1 MISSA
6 ITAMHALPDWFMWFN
21 AFAWILSNVLVGI
34 IAVLVVIFV
43 FVYVT
48 LWDPGATTGGKLI
61 FRFMVSLIGVIGLVA
76 ISLFLDPVSGR
87 EWYSYSGDTLWWRPT
102 VRLLVYAYVV
112 IKVVQL
118 IVFLIRRKFWPH
130 TIKKKADI
138 IDDDL
143 PLKDRHL
150 K

>member
-6 ITAMHALPDWFMWFN
+6 MHHVPNWLNDFN
-21 AFAWILSNVLVGI
+21 TYAWVFSNVLVGI
-34 IAVLVVIFV
+34 VAVLVVIFV
-43 FVYVT
+43 FVYSI
-48 LWDPGATTGGKLI
+48 LWDPKATTGGKLI

-87 EWYSYSGDTLWWRPT
+87 EWYSYPGDVLIWRPT
-102 VRLLVYAYVV
+102 LRLIIYGYVA

-118 IVFLIRRKFWPH
+118 IVFLILRKFWPH
-130 TIKKKADI
+130 KLKKTANTGN
-138 IDDDL
+138 DDL
-143 PLKDRHL
+143 PLKERQL